1 MIFMRL
7 NKFLAS
13 VGIASRRK
21 CDEIILSGEITVNGK
36 QITELGTQVDENK
49 DTIIYKEKTL
59 KLPDQFFYLKLNK
72 PKGYICTASD
82 DRGRKTVFD
91 IVKMPNVRLFT
102 VGRLDYNTEGLLLIT
117 NDGEMAQ
124 KLIHPSFEI
133 EKEYYCTIEGE
144 IKQSEIA
151 VLSAGVVENGVRMP
165 TAKVAVIEAK
175 KVTGGNIAKTRLS
188 VKIKEGQNRQVR
200 RMFEAIG
207 KEIILLKRV
216 AIGDIKLGGLQRGEF
231 KKLNKKEME
240 ILGLE
245 E

>member
-1 MIFMRL
+1 MRL

-21 CDEIILSGEITVNGK
+21 CDEIILSGAITVNSK
-36 QITELGTQVDENK
+36 PVTELGTQVNEKSD
-49 DTIIYKEKTL
+49 IITYNDKVL
-59 KLPDQFFYLKLNK
+59 KLPSQLFYIKLNK
-72 PKGYICTASD
+72 PKGYMCTASD
-82 DRGRKTVFD
+82 DKGRKTVFD
-91 IVKMPNVRLFT
+91 IVKIPNVRLFSI
-102 VGRLDYNTEGLLLIT
+102 GRLDYNTEGLLLLT

-133 EKEYYCTIEGE
+133 EKEYYCTIEGD

-165 TAKVAVIEAK
+165 TAKVSVIEAK
-175 KVTGGNIAKTRLS
+175 KVAGGKVEKTRLS
-188 VKIKEGQNRQVR
+188 IKINQGQNRQIR

-216 AIGDIKLGGLQRGEF
+216 AIGDIKLGGLNRGEY
-231 KKLNKKEME
+231 KPLSKKEMA
-240 ILGLE
+240 ILGLDIE
-245 E
+245 